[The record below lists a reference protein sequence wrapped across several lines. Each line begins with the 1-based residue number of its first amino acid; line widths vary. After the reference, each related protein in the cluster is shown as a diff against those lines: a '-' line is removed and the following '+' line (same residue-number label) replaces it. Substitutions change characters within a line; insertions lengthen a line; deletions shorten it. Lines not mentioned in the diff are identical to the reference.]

1 MLYCNQLTGKHREYH
16 KGGDY
21 MTENEKL
28 DLLLS
33 KMQEMNSEL
42 QEMKSEMQEIKRRT
56 TNIELTLENE
66 VNRNIQ
72 ILAENHL
79 NLVEK
84 LNQAIP
90 AADKNLI
97 YEVKV
102 NYLEGEVRKLK
113 EEFAELKSKIA

>member
-1 MLYCNQLTGKHREYH
+1 
-16 KGGDY
+16 

-33 KMQEMNSEL
+33 KMQDMNSEM
-42 QEMKSEMQEIKRRT
+42 QDMKSEMQEIKRRT

>member
-1 MLYCNQLTGKHREYH
+1 
-16 KGGDY
+16 

-33 KMQEMNSEL
+33 RMQDMNSEM
-42 QEMKSEMQEIKRRT
+42 QGIKSEMQDMNSEMQEIKRRT

-84 LNQAIP
+84 LNQAIA

-97 YEVKV
+97 YQVKV

-113 EEFAELKSKIA
+113 EEVTELKSKIA